1 MVGSTNFP
9 SSLDSHTGA
18 SPLGFGEVNN
28 QAYTKATASHTNSV
42 TTITVAST
50 ALFPSKGF
58 IVVKREIISYTG
70 TTATTFTG
78 CTRAVGGTTAAAFLS
93 GTLVEQVVVA
103 ANHNDLAAA
112 VVAVETA
119 MGAYG
124 NAVGLGD
131 PIINGH
137 FNVWQENTSFTSVA
151 SGTWTADQWI
161 YSKSGAVVH
170 DVLRTADVP
179 SVATNAPLGNY
190 CLHLDVTT
198 VDSSIAAGDYSAIAT
213 RIEGFNFLPF
223 AQRAFVLSFWVK
235 AAKTGTHCVY
245 FKNSGNDR
253 SYVAEYT
260 VSVADTWEWKS
271 VAVSASPSAGTW
283 AYTTGRGLEIGWTQ
297 ACGSTYQTTAGAW
310 QTGDYKGTSS
320 QVNETD
326 STSNNFKL
334 YGVRMNLGTL
344 ALTGAPRPHGLE
356 RLLCQ
361 RYYEQSYNDGT
372 APGSVT
378 TAGEIIDSA
387 SNAIAG
393 STSGFIY
400 RPRPPVFAATKRA
413 TPTIVLYAISPATAN
428 AVQVASVNTR
438 SGAAAS
444 SPSVSQPWDQIGFDN
459 TSAQAI
465 ASGDIIQFQWTA
477 AARIP

>member
-1 MVGSTNFP
+1 MAGTTNFP
-9 SSLDSHTGA
+9 TSLDSHTGA
-18 SPLGFGEVNN
+18 DPFGFGEIGNGE
-28 QAYTKATASHTNSV
+28 YTALTAD
-42 TTITVAST
+42 AST
-50 ALFPSKGF
+50 S
-58 IVVKREIISYTG
+58 
-70 TTATTFTG
+70 ATTFS
-78 CTRAVGGTTAAAFLS
+78 VGTTAAFASRGLLICEDEVFSYTGKTSTSFTGVSRGVDGTSVAAHKS
-93 GTLVEQVVVA
+93 GRIVGSAPIA

-112 VVAVETA
+112 LVAVETL

-124 NAVGLGD
+124 NVLAAGD

-151 SGTWTADQWI
+151 SGTWTADNWI
-161 YSKSGAVVH
+161 YSKSGAAVH

-179 SVATNAPLGNY
+179 SVANNAPIGNY

-213 RIEGFNFLPF
+213 RIEGFNWLPF
-223 AQRAFVLSFWVK
+223 AQRQFTLSFWVK
-235 AAKTGTHCVY
+235 AAKTGIHCVY

-260 VSVADTWEWKS
+260 VSAADTWEWKS
-271 VAVSASPSAGTW
+271 ITVSASPSAGTW
-283 AYTTGRGLEIGWTQ
+283 AYTNGRGLEIGWTQ
-297 ACGSTYQTTAGAW
+297 ASGSTYHTTAGAW
-310 QTGDYKGTSS
+310 QSGDYKATSS

-334 YGVRMNLGTL
+334 YGVRLNLGPT
-344 ALTGAPRPHGLE
+344 AATGALRPHGLE
-356 RLLCQ
+356 VLLCK

-372 APGSVT
+372 TPGSVT

-387 SNAIAG
+387 SNAVAS

-400 RPRPPVFAATKRA
+400 RPRPPVFQATKRA

-428 AVQVASVNTR
+428 AVQVASVNVR

-444 SPSVSQPWDQIGFDN
+444 SPSVSQPWDQIAFDN
-459 TSAQAI
+459 TSAQAV
-465 ASGDIIQFQWTA
+465 ASGDIIQLQWTA